1 MRILWW
7 VLLMSVS
14 MPAFAF
20 NVGGSS
26 RANFRAPVT
35 EETNQEDVVAPR
47 THTATTYSSRYKFD
61 KGVQTQGVQTKP
73 VETSGTTPS
82 EIPPKA
88 MGEQSVNISVG
99 KKQAKHT
106 PMPAAEKQAPTAA
119 AQPTSPEVPMDL
131 PPEASAAM
139 AQLGQMQEML
149 QGLQKM
155 TGGTGD
161 GNAQGNNAGAMPAG
175 MPDLSALMGGKAPGK
190 K

>member
-7 VLLMSVS
+7 VLVMSVS
-14 MPAFAF
+14 MPALAF

-26 RANFRAPVT
+26 RANFGAPAT
-35 EETNQEDVVAPR
+35 QEETQDAAPR

-61 KGVQTQGVQTKP
+61 KGVQTQGVRTKP
-73 VETSGTTPS
+73 VEVSGSTQNDVSSNAVEEKTVTIS
-82 EIPPKA
+82 IPKKGAKA
-88 MGEQSVNISVG
+88 ESPQME
-99 KKQAKHT
+99 
-106 PMPAAEKQAPTAA
+106 EKQNSAA
-119 AQPTSPEVPMDL
+119 AQSTPQTPVEI

-139 AQLGQMQEML
+139 SQLGQMQEML

-155 TGGTGD
+155 TGGAGG
-161 GNAQGNNAGAMPAG
+161 GNAQGNSAGAMPAG